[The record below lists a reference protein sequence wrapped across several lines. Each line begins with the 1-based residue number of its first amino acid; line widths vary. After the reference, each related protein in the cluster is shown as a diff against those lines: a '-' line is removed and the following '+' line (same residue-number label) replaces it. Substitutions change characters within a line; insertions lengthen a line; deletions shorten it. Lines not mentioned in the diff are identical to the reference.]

1 MHHSR
6 DQGVIAEETVLKAQ
20 VCGKENMLLRDR
32 NDLNSDP
39 DDLIERLAES
49 LEFYDL
55 TRMAAEALSDAGVRP
70 PESDTGLQRHQPMGD
85 LTEHGGRQVRLKFL
99 APDPFDQVP
108 AGRPQGRIGGESVN
122 KHIGVDENGF
132 ALGYIQ

>member
-1 MHHSR
+1 MHHGR
-6 DQGVIAEETVLKAQ
+6 DQGVTAEETVLEAQ

-55 TRMAAEALSDAGVRP
+55 ARMAAEARA
-70 PESDTGLQRHQPMGD
+70 M
-85 LTEHGGRQVRLKFL
+85 
-99 APDPFDQVP
+99 P
-108 AGRPQGRIGGESVN
+108 A
-122 KHIGVDENGF
+122 
-132 ALGYIQ
+132 

>member
-1 MHHSR
+1 M
-6 DQGVIAEETVLKAQ
+6 LKAQ

-55 TRMAAEALSDAGVRP
+55 A
-70 PESDTGLQRHQPMGD
+70 
-85 LTEHGGRQVRLKFL
+85 
-99 APDPFDQVP
+99 
-108 AGRPQGRIGGESVN
+108 RIGRRR
-122 KHIGVDENGF
+122 
-132 ALGYIQ
+132 

>member
-1 MHHSR
+1 MHHGR
-6 DQGVIAEETVLKAQ
+6 DQGVTAEETVLKAQ

-55 TRMAAEALSDAGVRP
+55 A
-70 PESDTGLQRHQPMGD
+70 
-85 LTEHGGRQVRLKFL
+85 
-99 APDPFDQVP
+99 
-108 AGRPQGRIGGESVN
+108 RIGRRR
-122 KHIGVDENGF
+122 
-132 ALGYIQ
+132 